1 MFLVLLYNI
10 LHIIPLLKFNY
21 KIQLIKEKRIEKSKK
36 LIYLT
41 ENIFKQTKTKRK
53 DCNFNQ
59 KIENE
64 KKIIQFLFFYYLI
77 FSLNIKENN

>member
-36 LIYLT
+36 LIYLK
-41 ENIFKQTKTKRK
+41 ENIFKQTKKKRK
-53 DCNFNQ
+53 DCN
-59 KIENE
+59 
-64 KKIIQFLFFYYLI
+64 
-77 FSLNIKENN
+77 